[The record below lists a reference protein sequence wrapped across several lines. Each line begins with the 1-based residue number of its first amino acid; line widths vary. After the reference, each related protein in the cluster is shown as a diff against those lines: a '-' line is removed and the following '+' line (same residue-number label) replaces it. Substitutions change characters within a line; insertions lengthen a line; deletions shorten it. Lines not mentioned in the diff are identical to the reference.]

1 MSINN
6 LSKEELISMLIDLQ
20 DLVDGRYLT
29 AFDIEDDTGVGR
41 ERSVQILASVQKLK
55 GLKLQSIY
63 IKEDLDVLAEYTGDG
78 KVRQWASVGAWLYPG
93 DKIAII

>member
-6 LSKEELISMLIDLQ
+6 LSKEELISMLTDLQ

-29 AFDIEDDTGVGR
+29 AFDVEFDTGFGK
-41 ERSVQILASVQKLK
+41 ERSGQILASVQKLK

-63 IKEDLDVLAEYTGDG
+63 VKDDLDVLAEYTGDG

-93 DKIAII
+93 DKIAVI